1 MKQKLKNTLIYLIG
15 FPGTGKYT
23 IAKEII
29 QQADVKLVDN
39 HLINNPLFSIIQTQ
53 GVPRLPERI
62 WDNVDKIW
70 EAVLDTMVHISPAEY
85 SFVLTNV
92 LLNDDPGDLRLYNNI
107 KSTAEQRNACFV
119 PVKLTISDVEEHRKR
134 ITTEER
140 RDRFK
145 EVNPNSP
152 EKYATRKQILEF
164 EHPNKFILDV
174 TQLPATEAAAKIIQ
188 HAITMQSS
196 MEQQKAACSSGGIA

>member
-1 MKQKLKNTLIYLIG
+1 MKKELKNTLIYLIG

-29 QQADVKLVDN
+29 QQAEVKLVDN

-62 WDNVDKIW
+62 WDNVDKVW
-70 EAVLDTMVHISPAEY
+70 AAVLDTMVHISPPEY

-107 KSTAEQRNACFV
+107 KSTAEQRSACFV

-145 EVNPNSP
+145 EVNPNGP
-152 EKYATRKQILEF
+152 EKYATRK
-164 EHPNKFILDV
+164 KY
-174 TQLPATEAAAKIIQ
+174 
-188 HAITMQSS
+188 
-196 MEQQKAACSSGGIA
+196 